1 MKGDMQNFEP
11 LAEVAD
17 MAAFWKAR
25 KELFDEVEGIC
36 TDKER
41 LWFALGRSVREAKRL
56 FARDEFG

>member
-1 MKGDMQNFEP
+1 MQNFEP

-25 KELFDEVEGIC
+25 KELFDEGDGIC

-41 LWFALGRSVREAKRL
+41 LWLVLGRSVRLAKTL
-56 FARDEFG
+56 SARDEFGWVG